1 MSILPLIVKYSYQD
15 LISFHFYCY
24 IFCFKVSFFHV
35 LGEKLGLLLHYG
47 IEATHQLREGT
58 EVHHLQG
65 DTEDEEV
72 VVLQVHL

>member
-1 MSILPLIVKYSYQD
+1 MTLSASISTVIFSVLK
-15 LISFHFYCY
+15 FH
-24 IFCFKVSFFHV
+24 FFHV

-72 VVLQVHL
+72 GVLQVHL

>member
-1 MSILPLIVKYSYQD
+1 MSTLPLIVKYSYQD

-24 IFCFKVSFFHV
+24 IFCFKVSFLHF
-35 LGEKLGLLLHYG
+35 LGEKLGLLHYG

-65 DTEDEEV
+65 DTKDEEV
-72 VVLQVHL
+72 GVLQVHL

>member
-1 MSILPLIVKYSYQD
+1 MSTLPLIVKYSYQD

-47 IEATHQLREGT
+47 IEAAHQLREGT

-72 VVLQVHL
+72 GVLQVHL